1 MKKSM
6 PDIIEVA
13 IGDLK
18 PYEKNPRFNE
28 EAIPLVAASI
38 RDFGWQQPIVI
49 DKDGVIVAGHTRY
62 AAALSLKMT
71 HVPCVRASNLTPE
84 QIRAYRLVDNKTNE
98 YATWD
103 NDLLGAETD
112 ALPMFDMK
120 QYGFGFNA
128 DSEQE
133 VLDAFEMK
141 DADDDEKVIESGKIT
156 LKVPLEHK
164 DKIAQWLRDGGRAL
178 TVRFMLV
185 ESGCISEGEDID
197 LPEQDDSSD
206 GEEF

>member
-1 MKKSM
+1 M
-6 PDIIEVA
+6 PQIEELSVDA
-13 IGDLK
+13 IK

-28 EAIPLVAASI
+28 EAIPLVAASL

-103 NDLLGAETD
+103 NDLLGEEID

-128 DSEQE
+128 ASEQE

-141 DADDDEKVIESGKIT
+141 DADDDGKVIESGKIT
-156 LKVPLEHK
+156 LKVPLEYK

-178 TVRFMLV
+178 TVRFML
-185 ESGCISEGEDID
+185 EQSGCISEGDDID
-197 LPEQDDSSD
+197 IPEEDDSSD